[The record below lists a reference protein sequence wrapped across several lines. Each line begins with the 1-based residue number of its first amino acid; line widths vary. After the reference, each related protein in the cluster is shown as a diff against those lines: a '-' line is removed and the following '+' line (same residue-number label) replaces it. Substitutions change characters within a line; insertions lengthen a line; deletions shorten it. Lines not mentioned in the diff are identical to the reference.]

1 MRTFVAERGKR
12 QRLSRKCNL
21 WHVGSIVLGPAIDV
35 MDVSVAALIAFSI
48 TIIAARAMVKSRL

>member
-1 MRTFVAERGKR
+1 MAERGKR